1 MFIRTIASSSNGNST
16 YIYNENTHIIVDCGI
31 AAREILAKTSR
42 TTFDAIFITHG
53 HSDHIKSAGALGRK
67 TKSTVYSLPSYLKLK
82 ASKFKN
88 CTTTPID
95 VTQTYQIGSIEVK
108 PFSTLHDSMHGSV
121 GFTFKDVNSKF
132 CFITD
137 TGSISRLMKVTIA
150 DCNSYFME
158 SDYDEALME
167 AYDKYD
173 RMLKDRIT
181 SDVGHLS
188 NQQAIEYIQT
198 LDLAK
203 VKVIILGHLS
213 KNTNSPE
220 CLKELIAKTFPDYT
234 QKFHIAPLAYD
245 LEV

>member
-16 YIYNENTHIIVDCGI
+16 YIYNKDTHIIVDCGV
-31 AAREILAKTSR
+31 AAREILAKTQR

-67 TKSTVYSLPSYLKLK
+67 TKSPVYSLPSYLKLK
-82 ASKFKN
+82 AAKFKN
-88 CTTTPID
+88 CSTIPID
-95 VTQTYQIGSIEVK
+95 VTKVYQIGSIEVK

-121 GFTFKDVNSKF
+121 GFTFKDASTKF

-137 TGSISRLMKVTIA
+137 TGSISRLMRVTIA

-158 SDYDEALME
+158 SDYDEYLME
-167 AYDKYD
+167 AYKGYD

-188 NQQAIEYIQT
+188 NQQALEYIQT
-198 LDLAK
+198 IELEK
-203 VKVIILGHLS
+203 VKTIILGHLS

-220 CLKELIAKTFPDYT
+220 CLKELIAKTFPENT
-234 QKFHIAPLAYD
+234 NKFYIAPLAYD
-245 LEV
+245 VEV